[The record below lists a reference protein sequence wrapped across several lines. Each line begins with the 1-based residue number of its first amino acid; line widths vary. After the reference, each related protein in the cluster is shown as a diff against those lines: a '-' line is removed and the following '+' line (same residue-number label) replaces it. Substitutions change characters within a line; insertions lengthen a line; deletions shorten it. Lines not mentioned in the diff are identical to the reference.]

1 MKAKFRLQHR
11 SSTHWHFERK
21 EAASLHWAPRHYC
34 DRTDLRRIIQAAQNK
49 CEGFNRFAQW
59 AYFGADPIAENVRDE
74 QVKIIKYNH
83 LIAKLVIYATRVI
96 GRVLE
101 LRLFGE
107 PGDQAPLT
115 HNQLAFEA
123 CRVSRAADERPG
135 CARED
140 LLRNKRRLVRRSEV
154 PEAFDLSLGRLDIAI
169 AHLRMLAAGFG
180 ACPSR
185 PNRSRI
191 FSSGSCGARRSSPSP
206 WLPFR
211 QRLQDERVD
220 ERQTLSSFS
229 MG

>member
-1 MKAKFRLQHR
+1 
-11 SSTHWHFERK
+11 
-21 EAASLHWAPRHYC
+21 
-34 DRTDLRRIIQAAQNK
+34 
-49 CEGFNRFAQW
+49 
-59 AYFGADPIAENVRDE
+59 VRDE

-169 AHLRMLAAGFG
+169 
-180 ACPSR
+180 
-185 PNRSRI
+185 
-191 FSSGSCGARRSSPSP
+191 SSGSCGARRSSPSP